1 MTLIGNFTCSCA
13 SFMQSYT
20 ISSCFQLCDKHVIPI
35 IVTHN
40 KIHFLRIFN
49 LKLYF
54 LSFSI
59 ILPDD
64 IL

>member
-1 MTLIGNFTCSCA
+1 
-13 SFMQSYT
+13 MQSYT

-35 IVTHN
+35 IVTQQDHKQN
-40 KIHFLRIFN
+40 FHFLRIFN

>member
-40 KIHFLRIFN
+40 KITNRIFISYGY
-49 LKLYF
+49 L
-54 LSFSI
+54 I
-59 ILPDD
+59 
-64 IL
+64 